1 MLASKIFIHTAER
14 WCTKNF
20 GFTPDVG
27 DLRGSVVQSYYAVFH
42 RAAEICAETLV
53 GSRTENVQSSSAWNE
68 FYRNLRHDTIR
79 DACVH
84 KSRNRFSEQ
93 VQGFFKW
100 FPVLKEARNLCSYE
114 ALVEPTMVQTQLV
127 LSTAKGCIDCLNN
140 IDKSE
145 SADFVAFI
153 MLKPSGGVGQV
164 RGRNFDDETSF
175 FDKFKAKF

>member
-1 MLASKIFIHTAER
+1 MQAAER
-14 WCTKNF
+14 WCSKSL
-20 GFTPDVG
+20 GFSPEIG

-53 GSRTENVQSSSAWNE
+53 GSRADNVRSSSAWNE
-68 FYRNLRHDTIR
+68 FYRSLRHETVR
-79 DACVH
+79 DACLH
-84 KSRNRFSEQ
+84 KSRIRFSEQ

-114 ALVEPTMVQTQLV
+114 ALIEPTIMQTQLV
-127 LSTAKGCIDCLNN
+127 LTTAKGCIECLNK
-140 IDKSE
+140 IDESE

-164 RGRNFDDETSF
+164 RGRNFDDDTSF
-175 FDKFKAKF
+175 FDKFEANF